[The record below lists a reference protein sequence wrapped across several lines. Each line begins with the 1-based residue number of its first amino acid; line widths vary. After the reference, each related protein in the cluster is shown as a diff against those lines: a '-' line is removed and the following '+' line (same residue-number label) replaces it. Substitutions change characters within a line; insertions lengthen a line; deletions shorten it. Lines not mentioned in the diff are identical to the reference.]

1 MCACMHVYV
10 CVERESLCTVCH
22 VCTWKRT
29 KRCSS
34 CPTSHFHNHWP
45 FPPTLLCSRPDGA
58 GGSGALDQSTSASCL
73 PVAGD
78 EQPGR
83 RPDSLPSAFFM
94 WIMTL
99 QLMEMS
105 SIRLSDSHSSGDQKP
120 RLVGWTKWQR
130 NWDES
135 RREEPGKCLDG
146 SLKSEC
152 FRVQRQSRLAVDQRC
167 NHLLKVPLVTALR
180 QGQPTDCQRDRCTGL
195 KGGWW
200 DRCAEKGK
208 GFSSQE

>member
-1 MCACMHVYV
+1 M
-10 CVERESLCTVCH
+10 
-22 VCTWKRT
+22 
-29 KRCSS
+29 
-34 CPTSHFHNHWP
+34 
-45 FPPTLLCSRPDGA
+45 
-58 GGSGALDQSTSASCL
+58 
-73 PVAGD
+73 AGD

-167 NHLLKVPLVTALR
+167 NHLLKAILR
-180 QGQPTDCQRDRCTGL
+180 PRFDPWVGKIPWKRKRLPTPIFWPGEFHLMLYGDLNGKEIQKRGDICIVDSLCCTIETNTTL
-195 KGGWW
+195 
-200 DRCAEKGK
+200 
-208 GFSSQE
+208 